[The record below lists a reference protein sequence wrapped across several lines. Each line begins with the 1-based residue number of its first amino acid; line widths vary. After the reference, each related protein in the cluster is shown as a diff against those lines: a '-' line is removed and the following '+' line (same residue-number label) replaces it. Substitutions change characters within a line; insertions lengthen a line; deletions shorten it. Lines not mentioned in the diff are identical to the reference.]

1 MTGQK
6 VYELLFIIIIQ
17 EFCMNFNLSLFMS
30 CLHCHLLV
38 HIFYI
43 INLFTVYSSGFL
55 MFNNLGYYSLQDH
68 LYKFVIAINEN
79 QLLYDENQLLYGSF
93 CKLMHVHD
101 FNLLK
106 QIDVF

>member
-6 VYELLFIIIIQ
+6 VYELLFIIIIIQ

-79 QLLYDENQLLYGSF
+79 QLLYGSF